1 MGLIRSLAKKALSKV
16 TGAAEPTKAEPAAR
30 SEPARP
36 PAAPAAKA
44 AAPAAKAA
52 APAAPVANAPAPAA
66 PVAKAAAPA
75 APAAKADPKP
85 AAPRTARAPADPEA
99 EALAERLANLECG
112 AQEVKERMDAGEPVF
127 VLDVREPFET
137 AAGILPGARLIPL
150 GQLPARWSEV
160 AQANEVVVYCA
171 AGARSL
177 QAAAFLRE
185 KGVFN
190 ATSMSG
196 GISAWMDAG
205 GRVVRPG

>member
-44 AAPAAKAA
+44 
-52 APAAPVANAPAPAA
+52 AA